1 MAQYKGASV
10 DGFRAKT
17 LLKKREKQKEE
28 IEHLK
33 MKITEVNSNY
43 YTLWIYVYRIFS
55 FGASKYLSLLFIAYC
70 WTSLRCRYVKL
81 FIEEC
86 YF

>member
-33 MKITEVNSNY
+33 MKITEVYDNY
-43 YTLWIYVYRIFS
+43 YSLWTYFRRIFS
-55 FGASKYLSLLFIAYC
+55 ILDSKYLGLLFIAYC
-70 WTSLRCRYVKL
+70 WASLRYRYVAL
-81 FIEEC
+81 LLQ
-86 YF
+86 